1 MSDFSKLI
9 EEKCMNFSIRIVNL
23 FRFLNEEKHEF
34 RIADQMFRSGTSI
47 GANVAEAQCAITK
60 NDFVA
65 KTYISLKECNETLYW
80 LRLLQRTNY
89 ISQCQFD
96 SIYNDCDELKRLLVS
111 ITKTARQNIANQK

>member
-1 MSDFSKLI
+1 MSDFSKII
-9 EEKCMNFSIRIVNL
+9 EEKCMNFSIRIVGL
-23 FRFLNEEKHEF
+23 CRFLNEEKHEY

-47 GANVAEAQCAITK
+47 GANIAEAQCAITK